1 MAQQIRMIQFDFNW
15 SEPLN
20 LIILALALLLLPLQL
35 WLILRA
41 KRDNQLTPGHWLRLS
56 LNVLLWL
63 AVVAFIIRPYL
74 LKKAETVTGFLIGN
88 DIPSSYANA
97 LADSI
102 NSLKKTVSSDIRSA
116 KFDTLILTG
125 QDFQPEIF
133 NTILQATPKR
143 IQWIPYLPED
153 KWQQL
158 HWKGVVR
165 KGEMQVVQGNVLS
178 SKPQVLKLKY
188 GDNVLD
194 SIAIQKGFNQ
204 FRLQFPVFTEERTLI
219 ELAMDG
225 EIRDTIR
232 FYARPSQKFTFQF
245 LLDSPDFESRALANW
260 LGKAGHAVIYAATLS
275 KNIRSQ
281 ETINRAKDPD
291 VVVTDAGN
299 VNNKLV
305 KKVLAAG
312 KSVLFINVTKPDDEI
327 KAINASLGT
336 QLKVRRISVE
346 ESVLVSPGLT
356 ALPFRFVPDN
366 LYFTSG
372 TLPIAVERIR
382 GRVGVSLLNETFPL
396 QLAGDSA
403 AYQKIWDAILA
414 PVVPATTNNIQ
425 VQAPL
430 FEGVDTEVTFNGF
443 SNLSN
448 FIRIGSDSVFLST
461 SPINEGSA
469 KAFFKPTEIGWI
481 SSRDSL
487 KMEMFVENQATAGDL
502 YNTAR
507 LTNFI
512 IIYNS
517 LQKKLRNETGIS
529 SQHAYEVKQKLPD
542 WMWFALIIVCF
553 LAVWVE
559 RKL

>member
-1 MAQQIRMIQFDFNW
+1 MIQFDFNW
-15 SEPLN
+15 SEPIN

-41 KRDNQLTPGHWLRLS
+41 QKDNQLTPRHWLRLS

-74 LKKAETVTGFLIGN
+74 LKKAETVTGFIVGD

-97 LADSI
+97 LTDSI
-102 NSLKKTVSSDIRSA
+102 NSLKKTVSSDIKSA
-116 KFDTLILTG
+116 RFDTLILAG

-133 NTILQATPKR
+133 NTILQAAPKR

-188 GDNVLD
+188 GANVLD
-194 SIAIQKGFNQ
+194 SIALQKGFNQ

-219 ELAMDG
+219 ELAMG
-225 EIRDTIR
+225 SEIRDTIR
-232 FYARPSQKFTFQF
+232 FYARPSQKLTFQF

-281 ETINRAKDPD
+281 ETINRATDPD

-336 QLKVRRISVE
+336 QLKVKRISVE
-346 ESVLVSPGLT
+346 ESVSVSPGLT
-356 ALPFRFVPDN
+356 ALPFRFVPGN
-366 LYFTSG
+366 RYFTSG
-372 TLPIAVERIR
+372 TLPIAFERIR
-382 GRVGVSLLNETFPL
+382 GMVGVSLLNETFPL

-403 AYQKIWDAILA
+403 AYQKVWDAMLA

-430 FEGVDTEVTFNGF
+430 FEGVDTEVTLNGF
-443 SNLSN
+443 SNISN
-448 FIRIGSDSVFLST
+448 FIKIGSDSVFLST

-512 IIYNS
+512 KIYNS

-529 SQHAYEVKQKLPD
+529 SQHSNEVKQKLPD

-553 LAVWVE
+553 LAVWIE

>member
-15 SEPLN
+15 SEPIN
-20 LIILALALLLLPLQL
+20 LIILALALLVLPLQL

-41 KRDNQLTPGHWLRLS
+41 KKDNQLTPRHWLRLS

-74 LKKAETVTGFLIGN
+74 LKKAETVTGFIVGD

-97 LADSI
+97 LTDSI

-116 KFDTLILTG
+116 RFDTLILAG

-133 NTILQATPKR
+133 NTILQAAPKR

-194 SIAIQKGFNQ
+194 SIALQKGFNQ

-281 ETINRAKDPD
+281 ETINRATDPD

-299 VNNKLV
+299 VDNRLV
-305 KKVLAAG
+305 KKVLEAG

-346 ESVLVSPGLT
+346 ESVSVSPGLT
-356 ALPFRFVPDN
+356 ALPFRFVPGN
-366 LYFTSG
+366 RYFTSG

-382 GRVGVSLLNETFPL
+382 GKVGVSLLNETFPL

-403 AYQKIWDAILA
+403 AYQKVWDAILA
-414 PVVPATTNNIQ
+414 PVLPATTSNIQ

-448 FIRIGSDSVFLST
+448 FIKIGSDSVFLST

-469 KAFFKPTEIGWI
+469 KAFFKPTEAGWI
-481 SSRDSL
+481 SSGDSL
-487 KMEMFVENQATAGDL
+487 KMEMFVENQAPAGDF
-502 YNTAR
+502 YITAR

-512 IIYNS
+512 KTYNS
-517 LQKKLRNETGIS
+517 LQKKLRNESGIS
-529 SQHAYEVKQKLPD
+529 SQHANEVKQKLPD
-542 WMWFALIIVCF
+542 WLWFALIIVCF

>member
-1 MAQQIRMIQFDFNW
+1 MIQFDFNW

-20 LIILALALLLLPLQL
+20 LIIPALALLLLPLQL

-41 KRDNQLTPGHWLRLS
+41 KKDNQLTPRHWLRLS

-102 NSLKKTVSSDIRSA
+102 NSLKKTVSSDIKSA
-116 KFDTLILTG
+116 RFDTLILAG

-133 NTILQATPKR
+133 NTILQAAPKR
-143 IQWIPYLPED
+143 IQWIPYLAED

-194 SIAIQKGFNQ
+194 SIALQKGFNQ

-299 VNNKLV
+299 VNNRLV

-312 KSVLFINVTKPDDEI
+312 KSVLFINVTKPEDEI

-336 QLKVRRISVE
+336 QLKVNRISVE
-346 ESVLVSPGLT
+346 ESVSVSPGLT
-356 ALPFRFVPDN
+356 ALPFRFVPGN
-366 LYFTSG
+366 RYFTSG

-403 AYQKIWDAILA
+403 AYQKVWDAILA

-430 FEGVDTEVTFNGF
+430 FEGVDTEVTLNGF

-448 FIRIGSDSVFLST
+448 FIKIGSDSVFLST

-512 IIYNS
+512 KIYNS

-529 SQHAYEVKQKLPD
+529 SQHANEVKQKLPD

>member
-1 MAQQIRMIQFDFNW
+1 MIQFDFNW
-15 SEPLN
+15 PEPLN

-35 WLILRA
+35 WLSLRA
-41 KRDNQLTPGHWLRLS
+41 KKDNQLIPRHWLRLS

-74 LKKAETVTGFLIGN
+74 LKKAETVTGFIVGD
-88 DIPSSYANA
+88 DIPSSYATA
-97 LADSI
+97 LTDSI
-102 NSLKKTVSSDIRSA
+102 NSLKKTVSSDIKSA
-116 KFDTLILTG
+116 RFDTLILAG

-133 NTILQATPKR
+133 NTILQAAPKR

-194 SIAIQKGFNQ
+194 SIALQKGFNQ
-204 FRLQFPVFTEERTLI
+204 FHLQFPVFTEERTLI
-219 ELAMDG
+219 ELAMG
-225 EIRDTIR
+225 SEIRDTIR

-299 VNNKLV
+299 VNNRLV

-312 KSVLFINVTKPDDEI
+312 KSVLFINVNKPEDEI

-356 ALPFRFVPDN
+356 ALPFRFVPGN
-366 LYFTSG
+366 RYFTSG

-403 AYQKIWDAILA
+403 AYQKVWDAILA
-414 PVVPATTNNIQ
+414 PVVPATTNNVQ

-443 SNLSN
+443 SNLLN
-448 FIRIGSDSVFLST
+448 FIKIGSDSVFLST

-529 SQHAYEVKQKLPD
+529 SQHSNEVKQKLPD

-553 LAVWVE
+553 LAVWIE